1 MINYNRK
8 ILLLISALLFSG
20 ISYLTYKSILRP
32 SSPSLLSPAIA
43 INSQD
48 CTAMIPPI
56 RNGYGALGI
65 HSVSRETFPSPL
77 WRFKQVHVY
86 YPSGVNSPVPVIFFA
101 HAYGAIY
108 PKLYDALIQHIV
120 SQGYALVYSPYK
132 GNIAHRDRYEML
144 WSGFESA
151 VKNYPE
157 KFDLDRIGFMGHSY
171 GGGAIPALA
180 YRGIVEKQWG
190 RQGAF
195 LFIMAPYYS
204 FEINNEQL
212 QRLPPQ
218 TKLLLQVYEEDR
230 VNDHRIA
237 INLFNQFTFP
247 TDEKNYVMIRSDQN
261 LNCRLV
267 ADHETPLSSGLIRKK
282 IVVNGL
288 DYYGVYRL
296 FDALADYTFY
306 GSLNGKSVALGPQ
319 SDRQTYM
326 GSWPDGVEVKRLI
339 STRSPQPI
347 QNSSF
352 YRYSVTD

>member
-1 MINYNRK
+1 MINCNRK

-20 ISYLTYKSILRP
+20 ISYLTYKSIVK
-32 SSPSLLSPAIA
+32 SSNSSVLSPVTS
-43 INSQD
+43 INYQD
-48 CTAMIPPI
+48 CTTMIPPI
-56 RNGYGALGI
+56 VNGYGSPGI

-77 WRFKQVHVY
+77 WRVNQVHVY
-86 YPSGVNSPVPVIFFA
+86 YPSSVDYPVPVIFFA
-101 HAYGAIY
+101 HAYGVIY

-120 SQGYALVYSPYK
+120 SQGYALVYAPYK
-132 GNIAHRDRYEML
+132 GNIPHRERYQML

-180 YRGIVEKQWG
+180 YQGLVQKQWG
-190 RQGAF
+190 KQGAF

-204 FEINNEQL
+204 FEINYEQL
-212 QRLPPQ
+212 QHLPPQ

-237 INLFNQFTFP
+237 INLFNQFTLSP
-247 TDEKNYVMIRSDQN
+247 DRKNYVMIRSDKN

-267 ADHETPLSSGLIRKK
+267 ADHETPLSSGLPRKK

-306 GSLNGKSVALGPQ
+306 GSLNGKSVALGRQ
-319 SDRQTYM
+319 NDQQTYM
-326 GSWPDGVEVKRLI
+326 GSWPNGVEVKRLI
-339 STRSPQPI
+339 STRVPQPI
-347 QNSSF
+347 QDRNF
-352 YRYSVTD
+352 YRYSLRD